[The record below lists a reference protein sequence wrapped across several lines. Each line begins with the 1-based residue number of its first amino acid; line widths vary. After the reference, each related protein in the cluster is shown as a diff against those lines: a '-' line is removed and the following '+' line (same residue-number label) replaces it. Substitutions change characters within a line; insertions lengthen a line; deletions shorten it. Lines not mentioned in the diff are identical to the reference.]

1 MFPSKR
7 TIYSGLAGIGLMF
20 GAAGIA
26 NAASS
31 STSVTS
37 SVASSVAGTDA
48 TVTTDAVPTTAA
60 TTGSGNVP
68 ASTQSAPVAGNDGQ
82 GNDGQGQDRHGNDRH
97 GNDRHGQDRH
107 GNHRGPGRDRAPS
120 YTSSVTIPVPTDG
133 SKPTQAE
140 LQAVATVTADQASAA
155 ALAGTPGTA
164 TKVELRER
172 GGNVVYKVD
181 VTATAGGDF
190 DVVIDAGNAKVL
202 DTHAEGK
209 GGGGNGGGHR
219 GPGRDRAPSYTSSVT
234 IPVPTDGSKP
244 TQAELQAVATVTADQ
259 ASAAALAGT
268 PGTATKVELRER
280 GGNVVYK
287 VDVTATAGGDFDV
300 VIDAGNAKVLDTHA
314 EHGGNK
320 AADAAAAST
329 ATTTG

>member
-31 STSVTS
+31 PTSVTS

-82 GNDGQGQDRHGNDRH
+82 GQDRHGQ
-97 GNDRHGQDRH
+97 DRHGQDRH
-107 GNHRGPGRDRAPS
+107 GNHRHGKDRAPS

-164 TKVELRER
+164 TKVELKER
-172 GGNVVYKVD
+172 GGYVVY
-181 VTATAGGDF
+181 
-190 DVVIDAGNAKVL
+190 
-202 DTHAEGK
+202 E
-209 GGGGNGGGHR
+209 
-219 GPGRDRAPSYTSSVT
+219 
-234 IPVPTDGSKP
+234 
-244 TQAELQAVATVTADQ
+244 
-259 ASAAALAGT
+259 
-268 PGTATKVELRER
+268 
-280 GGNVVYK
+280 

-314 EHGGNK
+314 EHGCNK

-329 ATTTG
+329 TTTTG

>member
-82 GNDGQGQDRHGNDRH
+82 GNDRHGNDGQGQDRQ

-202 DTHAEGK
+202 DTHAE
-209 GGGGNGGGHR
+209 
-219 GPGRDRAPSYTSSVT
+219 
-234 IPVPTDGSKP
+234 
-244 TQAELQAVATVTADQ
+244 
-259 ASAAALAGT
+259 
-268 PGTATKVELRER
+268 
-280 GGNVVYK
+280 
-287 VDVTATAGGDFDV
+287 
-300 VIDAGNAKVLDTHA
+300 
-314 EHGGNK
+314 HGCNK

>member
-82 GNDGQGQDRHGNDRH
+82 GNDGQGNDGQGQDRHGR
-97 GNDRHGQDRH
+97 DRH

-164 TKVELRER
+164 TKVELKER
-172 GGNVVYKVD
+172 GGNVVY
-181 VTATAGGDF
+181 
-190 DVVIDAGNAKVL
+190 
-202 DTHAEGK
+202 E
-209 GGGGNGGGHR
+209 
-219 GPGRDRAPSYTSSVT
+219 
-234 IPVPTDGSKP
+234 
-244 TQAELQAVATVTADQ
+244 
-259 ASAAALAGT
+259 
-268 PGTATKVELRER
+268 
-280 GGNVVYK
+280 

-314 EHGGNK
+314 EHGGNT

>member
-31 STSVTS
+31 STAVTS

-82 GNDGQGQDRHGNDRH
+82 GQ
-97 GNDRHGQDRH
+97 DRHGQDRH

-120 YTSSVTIPVPTDG
+120 YTSSVTIPVPTAG

-164 TKVELRER
+164 TKVELKER
-172 GGNVVYKVD
+172 GGNVVYEVD

-202 DTHAEGK
+202 DTH
-209 GGGGNGGGHR
+209 
-219 GPGRDRAPSYTSSVT
+219 T
-234 IPVPTDGSKP
+234 
-244 TQAELQAVATVTADQ
+244 
-259 ASAAALAGT
+259 
-268 PGTATKVELRER
+268 
-280 GGNVVYK
+280 
-287 VDVTATAGGDFDV
+287 
-300 VIDAGNAKVLDTHA
+300 
-314 EHGGNK
+314 EHGGNT

>member
-31 STSVTS
+31 PTSVTS

-82 GNDGQGQDRHGNDRH
+82 GNDGQGNDGQGQDRHGR
-97 GNDRHGQDRH
+97 DRH

-155 ALAGTPGTA
+155 ALVGTPGTA
-164 TKVELRER
+164 TKVELKER
-172 GGNVVYKVD
+172 GGNVVY
-181 VTATAGGDF
+181 
-190 DVVIDAGNAKVL
+190 
-202 DTHAEGK
+202 E
-209 GGGGNGGGHR
+209 
-219 GPGRDRAPSYTSSVT
+219 
-234 IPVPTDGSKP
+234 
-244 TQAELQAVATVTADQ
+244 
-259 ASAAALAGT
+259 
-268 PGTATKVELRER
+268 
-280 GGNVVYK
+280 